1 MQCKSD
7 AHLQDI
13 TNGPEDCLSEACKNF
28 SCILGTTG
36 LHKKIIY
43 IFNKNSPISTRLS
56 MITKL
61 PSTLNNNSLHSV
73 PEAELQN
80 LSLSAWL
87 PFQMPD
93 RLDQINY
100 I

>member
-1 MQCKSD
+1 M
-7 AHLQDI
+7 
-13 TNGPEDCLSEACKNF
+13 
-28 SCILGTTG
+28 G
-36 LHKKIIY
+36 LKIAYQKPTKISLALLVQLAYTKKIY

-61 PSTLNNNSLHSV
+61 SSALNNNSLHSL

-93 RLDQINY
+93 RLD
-100 I
+100 